1 MENTNQYLTF
11 TVHGE
16 EYAITVTHIREVLEV
31 PKLTVIPRMPDFMR
45 GIINL
50 RGSVVPVLDLSLK
63 FGLGK
68 TEFTSGTAIIVTEI
82 PSGEGDEILNIG
94 LLADTVHKVI
104 GIEAGQIEPP
114 PRIGLAINTAF
125 IKGMGHVDDAF
136 VVILDAQKL
145 LTSDEL
151 ASVEGVNPEAPDVTG
166 MAEEVPVGDVPQET
180 RA

>member
-50 RGSVVPVLDLSLK
+50 RGSVVPVLDLSSK
-63 FGLGK
+63 FGLGE
-68 TEFTSGTAIIVTEI
+68 TEFNPGTAIIVTEI
-82 PSGEGDEILNIG
+82 PSGEGDELLNIG

-104 GIEAGQIEPP
+104 GIEATQIEPP

-125 IKGMGHVDDAF
+125 IQGMGRVDDAF
-136 VVILDAQKL
+136 VVILNVQKL
-145 LTSDEL
+145 LTTDEL
-151 ASVEGVNPEAPDVTG
+151 TSVENANHDATTDIAVPEEAS
-166 MAEEVPVGDVPQET
+166 VGDVPLET
-180 RA
+180 